1 MDYSSILKNYA
12 PSEIAKYYRLSLEDR
27 NKKGGVVDESESIS
41 NQRSII
47 NNFIDKRGNVGSL
60 CREFIDD
67 GYSGTNFDRDGWKE
81 LLDEVDNGNIK
92 VVITKNLSRLG
103 RSNFECGYY
112 MDYYFPSLGIRFM
125 TVQEEVDTSD
135 IYNSSNE
142 YAPLTNFMNEKY
154 SRDLSKNV
162 TNSKRAKQ
170 KAGEYIGGSNTP
182 FGYKRDPADKHHLI
196 IEEAEACAIRLIF
209 KWYLETKTLNE
220 VVRKLFEYKI
230 ARSSYVRNYKHVD
243 FSSEY
248 KKYSWDS
255 STVKRILENQ
265 VYIGSMVQHKYV
277 KKSWRRKKL
286 SRVPK
291 EEWIIVPNK
300 HEPIIDVETF
310 EEVQL
315 YLDANYKSNSTKPKE
330 LLQGL
335 LVCHDCKHKMSIAK
349 KDHVGKDGKTYKQYY
364 TQCVYYRKNRH
375 LHLCTLHSVNYFEV
389 ENEVLNQITSLF
401 KQYIKLFDFD
411 GLTQQ
416 AKEKYERVNLKLQE
430 KIKKINGEIHDV
442 DRKLEISYMDRLDDK
457 ISIET
462 YGKIAMSLEDKKKQ
476 LQLSLDETQ
485 DTLIEY
491 QTNNEHNKL
500 LETKK
505 IVSEYLKSR
514 KKVDRDLILSIVDR
528 VEIHE
533 DKSIDL
539 HLKLKPLEQVLM

>member
-1 MDYSSILKNYA
+1 MK
-12 PSEIAKYYRLSLEDR
+12 
-27 NKKGGVVDESESIS
+27 SIS
-41 NQRSII
+41 
-47 NNFIDKRGNVGSL
+47 
-60 CREFIDD
+60 
-67 GYSGTNFDRDGWKE
+67 
-81 LLDEVDNGNIK
+81 
-92 VVITKNLSRLG
+92 
-103 RSNFECGYY
+103 
-112 MDYYFPSLGIRFM
+112 
-125 TVQEEVDTSD
+125 
-135 IYNSSNE
+135 
-142 YAPLTNFMNEKY
+142 
-154 SRDLSKNV
+154 
-162 TNSKRAKQ
+162 
-170 KAGEYIGGSNTP
+170 
-182 FGYKRDPADKHHLI
+182 
-196 IEEAEACAIRLIF
+196 IF
-209 KWYLETKTLNE
+209 
-220 VVRKLFEYKI
+220 
-230 ARSSYVRNYKHVD
+230 
-243 FSSEY
+243 
-248 KKYSWDS
+248 
-255 STVKRILENQ
+255 
-265 VYIGSMVQHKYV
+265 
-277 KKSWRRKKL
+277 
-286 SRVPK
+286 
-291 EEWIIVPNK
+291 
-300 HEPIIDVETF
+300 
-310 EEVQL
+310 
-315 YLDANYKSNSTKPKE
+315 
-330 LLQGL
+330 
-335 LVCHDCKHKMSIAK
+335 
-349 KDHVGKDGKTYKQYY
+349 GKDGKTYKQYY

-442 DRKLEISYMDRLDDK
+442 DRKLEIAYMDRLDDK